1 MNKVAIVGTGE
12 TKFSKN
18 DEDVEQLLLESANN
32 CINTIKN
39 CELRDIEAVSYT
51 HLTLPTIYSV

>member
-18 DEDVEQLLLESANN
+18 DEDVEQLLL
-32 CINTIKN
+32 C
-39 CELRDIEAVSYT
+39 DYG
-51 HLTLPTIYSV
+51 

>member
-32 CINTIKN
+32 CINSI
-39 CELRDIEAVSYT
+39 LLYVDIVA
-51 HLTLPTIYSV
+51 LTYMRWICIPLVTG